1 MFYEETIDVETA
13 RPLLEVCGLTVPT
26 GVEYTAGVF
35 DDGTGALVATASLK
49 GDMIQGVAVDPT
61 RQGEDLMGKLLT
73 CLIDEASR
81 RGHRSLHLFTKPEKA
96 VQFQG
101 LGFRQ
106 VAVARPYAALMEWGD
121 GGIRRYQA
129 MLSDVRRAA
138 EQRWRE
144 GCCRGALE
152 DSHTESKAADASG
165 AGDVPVA
172 AALVMNCNPF
182 TRGHR
187 YLVEQACSMAD
198 IVYLIVVEEDR
209 SLFPFADRLD
219 MVKKGT
225 ADLKKVTVL
234 SGGRYAVSSLT
245 FPSYFTKEENLAYA
259 HTAMDAELFG
269 RCIAPTLGVTLRL
282 VGEEPLSPV
291 TAIYNE
297 ALLSRLPQKGIDVRV
312 IPRKEAGGEP
322 VSASRVRALLR
333 ELWSRGQWVGDSE
346 ELRELLP
353 ETTLDY
359 LNRPEMK
366 RTLEAAW
373 NGEKR

>member
-1 MFYEETIDVETA
+1 MFYEEKIDVERA
-13 RPLLEVCGLTVPT
+13 RPLLEACGLTVPE

-49 GDMIQGVAVDPT
+49 GDMIQGVAVDPA

-121 GGIRRYQA
+121 GGIRQYQA

-138 EQRWRE
+138 EQRWQE
-144 GCCRGALE
+144 GRR
-152 DSHTESKAADASG
+152 SG
-165 AGDVPVA
+165 VSEVPVA

-187 YLVEQACSMAD
+187 YLVEQACSLAD

-209 SLFPFADRLD
+209 SLFPFADRLE
-219 MVKKGT
+219 MVKQGV
-225 ADLKKVTVL
+225 ADLEQVTVL

-333 ELWSRGQWVGDSE
+333 ELRNRGQWVEDSE
-346 ELRELLP
+346 EFEELLP
-353 ETTLDY
+353 ETTMEY
-359 LNRPEMK
+359 LKRPEMK

-373 NGEKR
+373 NGGKR